1 MKHIIKMDKDT
12 QQLQDNLKQGL
23 VKMIMNEN
31 TFIRSVDYG
40 PASDTD
46 TDEQKITIDLFI
58 ADEVVLTDD

>member
-40 PASDTD
+40 QASEIPIPTS
-46 TDEQKITIDLFI
+46 KK
-58 ADEVVLTDD
+58 